1 MPAGP
6 DLGSSADAGARAEL
20 SGLRDVYVVLGYGS
34 LIWDLE
40 VLAPQV
46 RLPWYMDA
54 GPRLPMEFSR
64 ISPKRLMGLVVVIDA
79 DHGQPC
85 PTHAIASRR
94 DDIHAVAEDLRERER
109 ANNLDYIGAVCLRT
123 GFERALQ
130 PHVAT
135 QIRDWCAAAGAAGAV
150 WADLP
155 RNFQQRTGGE
165 FSIGSALAY
174 LHTLSGAN
182 LEEAVRYI
190 ENAPSAT
197 DTRLRRVLAVDAWWQ
212 AVAEAL
218 PPTPGNTV

>member
-1 MPAGP
+1 MPAGTN
-6 DLGSSADAGARAEL
+6 LGTSADTGERAEL
-20 SGLRDVYVVLGYGS
+20 SSLRDAYVVLGYGS

-40 VLAPQV
+40 VLAPRV

-79 DHGQPC
+79 EHGQPC

-94 DDIHAVAEDLRERER
+94 DDIHAAAEDLRERER
-109 ANNLDYIGAVCLRT
+109 ANSLDYIGAVCLRS

-135 QIRDWCAAAGAAGAV
+135 QIRDWCAAIGAAGAV
-150 WADLP
+150 WTDLP
-155 RNFQQRTGGE
+155 QNFRRHTGGE
-165 FSIGSALAY
+165 FSLDSALAY

-190 ENAPSAT
+190 ENAPLAT
-197 DTRLRRVLAVDAWWQ
+197 DTPLRRMLAVDAWWQ
-212 AVAEAL
+212 AVAEQL
-218 PPTPGNTV
+218 PSTPGISV